1 MVNYNQK
8 RKGANTMKAFVAL
21 VTIIVIIIAIIWYV
35 VGVCLNIKYLADTK
49 NGKKKV

>member
-1 MVNYNQK
+1 
-8 RKGANTMKAFVAL
+8 MKAFVTL
-21 VTIIVIIIAIIWYV
+21 VMIIVIIIAIIWYA